1 MTLLGHL
8 SLWLAF
14 LVGLWGAITG
24 FVGSAQ
30 RRADLQQSARHA
42 TFALCVALI
51 LAVIALEVAIFRH
64 DFSVA
69 YVASRT
75 SRNLPT
81 FYLWSALY
89 SGQEGSLLF
98 WATVLSI
105 FGALAQVLTGRRHRV
120 YLPYVAAVTSLVATF
135 FVTVML
141 FSANPFQRLPFT
153 PLDGQGMNPQL
164 QNPGMVFHPPMLYLG
179 YISITIPFAFAIAAL
194 LSKKLDTE
202 WLVAVRKW
210 TIVSWLFLSVGLLI
224 GMWWAYV
231 ELGWGGY
238 WAWDPVENAALLP
251 WLVLTAFLHSVM
263 VQEKRGM
270 LKKWNLALI
279 LGAFVLSIF
288 GTFITRSGVIA
299 SVHSFTQSNVG
310 YFFLVFLVLITV
322 ASATLYVTR
331 LPLLEADARLESMVS
346 REASF
351 LFNNLLFI
359 GLAFSVLWGTL
370 FPILSEAIRGTKITV
385 GPPFFNQVN
394 IPLGLA
400 LLFLTGIGPLIA
412 WRRASVPNLQRQFA
426 VPATTGIFVLL
437 ILLVAGMGDVGALLT
452 FGVGGFVLATVVQEF
467 ARGTRARHRQYNES
481 LPVALVNLLSRNRRR
496 YGGYIVHVA
505 IVLLFG
511 AFAGMAF
518 KTETQAT
525 LRPGET
531 ATLAGP
537 DGHVY
542 AFTHLGI
549 SQYNA
554 LNRQVTAALVD
565 VRRDG
570 LPIGRMRTEKRQ
582 HVDALGQ
589 PTFEP
594 STEVGIIS
602 GPRLD
607 LYGVLAGLVDGTE
620 QAVFRF
626 TINPLVWWVWFG
638 GFVLVL
644 GGLIVLWPGG
654 APVAVKGPRQA
665 GYGVK
670 LEPEY
675 VGQAALSPAKGSDGL
690 TAWPERSEGVGR
702 SGDA

>member
-24 FVGSAQ
+24 FVGGSQ
-30 RRADLQQSARHA
+30 RRVDLQQSARHA
-42 TFALCVALI
+42 TFALCIALV

-64 DFSVA
+64 DFGVA
-69 YVASRT
+69 YVEART

-98 WATVLSI
+98 WAAVLSV
-105 FGALAQVLTGRRHRV
+105 FGALVQVITGRRHRA

-135 FVTVML
+135 FVSVML

-153 PLDGQGMNPQL
+153 PLDGRGMNPQL

-179 YISITIPFAFAIAAL
+179 YISITVPFAFAIAAL
-194 LSKKLDTE
+194 LSRKLDAD

-210 TIVSWLFLSVGLLI
+210 AIVSWLFLGVGLLI

-310 YFFLVFLVLITV
+310 YFFLVFLVVITV
-322 ASATLYVTR
+322 ASAILYVTR
-331 LPLLEADARLESMVS
+331 LPLLEAEARLESMVS

-400 LLFLTGIGPLIA
+400 LLLLTGIGPLIA
-412 WRRASVPNLQRQFA
+412 WRRASIPNLQRQFA
-426 VPATTGIFVLL
+426 VPATTGVFVLL
-437 ILLVAGMGDVGALLT
+437 ILLVAGMRDIGALLV
-452 FGVGGFVLATVVQEF
+452 FGIGGFVLATVVQEF
-467 ARGTRARHRQYNES
+467 ARGARARHRQYNES
-481 LPVALVNLLSRNRRR
+481 LPLALVNLLSRNRRR

-505 IVLLFG
+505 MVLLFG

-518 KTETQAT
+518 KKETQAT

-570 LPIGRMRTEKRQ
+570 KPIGRMRTEKRQ
-582 HVDALGQ
+582 HVDAIGR

-594 STEVGIIS
+594 STEVGIMS
-602 GPRLD
+602 GLRVD
-607 LYGVLAGLVDGTE
+607 LYVVLAGLVDGTE

-654 APVAVKGPRQA
+654 GPVAVKGSARVQG

-670 LEPEY
+670 LEPA
-675 VGQAALSPAKGSDGL
+675 Q
-690 TAWPERSEGVGR
+690 
-702 SGDA
+702 

>member
-8 SLWLAF
+8 ALWLAF

-24 FVGSAQ
+24 FAGGAQ

-69 YVASRT
+69 YVAGRT

-105 FGALAQVLTGRRHRV
+105 FGALAQVLAGRRHRV
-120 YLPYVAAVTSLVATF
+120 YLPYVAAVTSLVVTF
-135 FVTVML
+135 FVSVIL

-299 SVHSFTQSNVG
+299 SVHSFTQSSVG

-322 ASATLYVTR
+322 ASAILYVTR

-400 LLFLTGIGPLIA
+400 LLLLTGIGPLIA

-582 HVDALGQ
+582 HVDGLGQ

-654 APVAVKGPRQA
+654 APLAVKGPRQA
-665 GYGVK
+665 GYAVK
-670 LEPEY
+670 LEPER
-675 VGQAALSPAKGSDGL
+675 VGQSDGL
-690 TAWPERSEGVGR
+690 TVGR
-702 SGDA
+702 SDRA

>member
-24 FVGSAQ
+24 FAGGAQQ
-30 RRADLQQSARHA
+30 RRDLQQSSRHA
-42 TFALCVALI
+42 AYALCVALL
-51 LAVIALEVAIFRH
+51 LAVVALEVAIFRH

-98 WATVLSI
+98 WAAVLSL
-105 FGALAQVLTGRRHRV
+105 FGALVQLLTGRRHRV

-135 FVTVML
+135 FVSVML
-141 FSANPFQRLPFT
+141 FAANPFQRLPFT
-153 PLDGQGMNPQL
+153 PLDGSGMNPQL

-179 YISITIPFAFAIAAL
+179 YISITVPFAFAIAAL
-194 LSKKLDTE
+194 LSKKLDAE
-202 WLVAVRKW
+202 WLTAVRKW

-270 LKKWNLALI
+270 LKKWNLALV

-310 YFFLVFLVLITV
+310 YFFLGFLILIAV
-322 ASATLYVTR
+322 SSFALYATR

-400 LLFLTGIGPLIA
+400 LLLLTGIGPLIA
-412 WRRASVPNLQRQFA
+412 WRRASVPNLKRQFA
-426 VPATTGIFVLL
+426 VPATSGVFVLL
-437 ILLVAGMGDVGALLT
+437 ILLVAGMRDLGALLA
-452 FGVGGFVLATVVQEF
+452 FGIGGFVLATVVQEF
-467 ARGTRARHRQYNES
+467 ARGARARHRQYGEAVP
-481 LPVALVNLLSRNRRR
+481 LALVNLLARNRRR

-531 ATLAGP
+531 ATLPGP
-537 DGHVY
+537 DGHEY

-554 LNRQVTAALVD
+554 LNRQVTAALID
-565 VRRDG
+565 VKRDG
-570 LPIGRMRTEKRQ
+570 KAIGRLRTEKRQ
-582 HVDALGQ
+582 HVDALGR

-594 STEVGIIS
+594 STEVGIMS
-602 GPRLD
+602 GLRVD
-607 LYGVLAGLVDGTE
+607 LYVVLAGLVNGTE

-638 GFVLVL
+638 GFVLVV

-654 APVAVKGPRQA
+654 APVAVKGAAARVQG
-665 GYGVK
+665 GYAVK
-670 LEPEY
+670 LEPA
-675 VGQAALSPAKGSDGL
+675 GHD
-690 TAWPERSEGVGR
+690 
-702 SGDA
+702 

>member
-24 FVGSAQ
+24 FVGGSQ

-42 TFALCVALI
+42 TFALCVALV

-69 YVASRT
+69 YVAGRT

-98 WATVLSI
+98 WATVLSL
-105 FGALAQVLTGRRHRV
+105 FGALVQVLTGRRHRV
-120 YLPYVAAVTSLVATF
+120 YLPYVAAVTSLVVTF
-135 FVTVML
+135 FVSVML

-153 PLDGQGMNPQL
+153 PLDGAGMNPQL

-179 YISITIPFAFAIAAL
+179 YISITIPFAFAIGAL

-310 YFFLVFLVLITV
+310 YFFLGFLVLITV
-322 ASATLYVTR
+322 ASAVLYVTR

-400 LLFLTGIGPLIA
+400 LLLLTGIGPLIA
-412 WRRASVPNLQRQFA
+412 WRRASVPNLRRQFA
-426 VPATTGIFVLL
+426 VPVTAGVFVLL
-437 ILLVAGMGDVGALLT
+437 ILLVAGMRDVGALLA
-452 FGVGGFVLATVVQEF
+452 FGIGGFVLGTVAQEF
-467 ARGTRARHRQYNES
+467 ARGARARHRQYNEP
-481 LPVALVNLLSRNRRR
+481 LPLALVNLLSRNRRR

-505 IVLLFG
+505 MVLLFG

-518 KTETQAT
+518 KKETQAT

-542 AFTHLGI
+542 AFTHLGV

-570 LPIGRMRTEKRQ
+570 KPLGRLRTEKRQ
-582 HVDALGQ
+582 HVDALGRS
-589 PTFEP
+589 TFEP
-594 STEVGIIS
+594 STEVGIMS
-602 GPRLD
+602 GLRVD
-607 LYGVLAGLVDGTE
+607 LYVVLAGLVDGTE

-638 GFVLVL
+638 GFVLVI

-654 APVAVKGPRQA
+654 APLAVKGSA
-665 GYGVK
+665 GGGARAQGGYAVK
-670 LEPEY
+670 LE
-675 VGQAALSPAKGSDGL
+675 A
-690 TAWPERSEGVGR
+690 ER
-702 SGDA
+702 

>member
-24 FVGSAQ
+24 FVGGAQ
-30 RRADLQQSARHA
+30 RRVDLQQSARHA
-42 TFALCVALI
+42 TFALCVAL
-51 LAVIALEVAIFRH
+51 LVAVVALEVAIFRH

-69 YVASRT
+69 YVAGRT

-98 WATVLSI
+98 WAAVLSL
-105 FGALAQVLTGRRHRV
+105 FGVLVQILTGRRHRV

-135 FVTVML
+135 FVSVML
-141 FSANPFQRLPFT
+141 FAANPFQRLPFT
-153 PLDGQGMNPQL
+153 PLDGNGMNPQL

-179 YISITIPFAFAIAAL
+179 YISITVPFAFAIGAL
-194 LSKKLDTE
+194 LSKKLDAE

-310 YFFLVFLVLITV
+310 YFFLMFLVLITG

-331 LPLLEADARLESMVS
+331 LPLLEAEARLESTVS

-400 LLFLTGIGPLIA
+400 LLLLTGIGPLIA

-426 VPATTGIFVLL
+426 VPATTGVFVLL
-437 ILLVAGMGDVGALLT
+437 ILLVAGMRDTGALLT
-452 FGVGGFVLATVVQEF
+452 FGIGGFVLATVVQEF
-467 ARGTRARHRQYNES
+467 ARGTRARHRQYHES
-481 LPVALVNLLSRNRRR
+481 LPLALVNLLSRNRRR

-505 IVLLFG
+505 MVLLFG

-518 KTETQAT
+518 KKETQAT

-531 ATLAGP
+531 ATLTGP

-570 LPIGRMRTEKRQ
+570 KPIGRMRTEKRQ
-582 HVDALGQ
+582 HVDAIGR

-594 STEVGIIS
+594 STEVGIMS
-602 GPRLD
+602 GLRVD
-607 LYGVLAGLVDGTE
+607 LYVVLAGLVDGTE

-654 APVAVKGPRQA
+654 APLALKGPRQA
-665 GYGVK
+665 GYGVR
-670 LEPEY
+670 LEPEN
-675 VGQAALSPAKGSDGL
+675 
-690 TAWPERSEGVGR
+690 VGR
-702 SGDA
+702 SDSLTVGRNDHA

>member
-24 FVGSAQ
+24 FVGGAQ
-30 RRADLQQSARHA
+30 RRVDLQQSARHA
-42 TFALCVALI
+42 TFALCVAL
-51 LAVIALEVAIFRH
+51 LVAVVALEVAIFRH

-69 YVASRT
+69 YVAGRT

-98 WATVLSI
+98 WAAVLSL
-105 FGALAQVLTGRRHRV
+105 FGVLVQILTGRRHRV

-135 FVTVML
+135 FVSVML

-153 PLDGQGMNPQL
+153 PLDGNGMNPQL

-179 YISITIPFAFAIAAL
+179 YISITIPFAFAIGAL
-194 LSKKLDTE
+194 LSKKLDAE

-310 YFFLVFLVLITV
+310 YFFLVFLVLVTV
-322 ASATLYVTR
+322 ASAVLYVTR
-331 LPLLEADARLESMVS
+331 LPLLEADARLESMIS

-400 LLFLTGIGPLIA
+400 LLLLTGIGPLIA

-426 VPATTGIFVLL
+426 VPATAGVFVLL
-437 ILLVAGMGDVGALLT
+437 ILLVAGMRDVGALLA
-452 FGVGGFVLATVVQEF
+452 FGIGGFVLATVAQEF
-467 ARGTRARHRQYNES
+467 ARGTRARHRQYNE
-481 LPVALVNLLSRNRRR
+481 PVPLALVNLLSRNRRR

-505 IVLLFG
+505 MVLLFG

-518 KTETQAT
+518 KKETQAT

-531 ATLAGP
+531 ATLTGP

-570 LPIGRMRTEKRQ
+570 KPVGRLRTEKRQ
-582 HVDALGQ
+582 HVDAIGR

-594 STEVGIIS
+594 STEVGIMS
-602 GPRLD
+602 GLRVD
-607 LYGVLAGLVDGTE
+607 LYVVLAGLVDGTE

-654 APVAVKGPRQA
+654 AAVAVKGSAAARIQG
-665 GYGVK
+665 GYAVK
-670 LEPEY
+670 LEP
-675 VGQAALSPAKGSDGL
+675 AP
-690 TAWPERSEGVGR
+690 
-702 SGDA
+702 